1 MTTNFHNLEVWQIG
15 YELVLDFYKITEKF
29 PESEK
34 NNIISQIK
42 RASVSIPLNIAEGST
57 RSTSR
62 AYSQFLNYSYGSI
75 KELEVLLMLS
85 RDLKYIND
93 EEYKI
98 FFEKL
103 DILSRKLYSF
113 INIINNER
121 IY

>member
-29 PESEK
+29 PDSEK

-42 RASVSIPLNIAEGST
+42 RAAVSIPLNIAEGST

-75 KELEVLLMLS
+75 KELEVLIMLS
-85 RDLKYIND
+85 RDLKYIDD
-93 EEYKI
+93 EEYRM

-103 DILSRKLYSF
+103 DKLSRKLYSF

>member
-29 PESEK
+29 PDSEK

-42 RASVSIPLNIAEGST
+42 RAAVSIPLNIAVGST

-75 KELEVLLMLS
+75 KELEVLIMLS
-85 RDLKYIND
+85 RDLKYIDD
-93 EEYKI
+93 EEYRM

-103 DILSRKLYSF
+103 DKLSRKLYSF